1 MALIDNIALYFA
13 GTTLTGSA
21 VKAISYI
28 SEDNEPYPDRVKKVG
43 ITTTVTGAT
52 STTIASHSFTRHA
65 SYNET
70 SAYVESLSDE
80 QLASL
85 SDALKIN
92 QFEIEKDV
100 NKKLT
105 KKA

>member
-28 SEDNEPYPDRVKKVG
+28 SEDNEPHPDRVKKVG

-52 STTIASHSFTRHA
+52 LTTIASHSFTRHA

-70 SAYVESLSDE
+70 HAYIESLSDE
-80 QLASL
+80 ELACL
-85 SDALKIN
+85 SEMLEIN
-92 QFEIEKDV
+92 DNNIDTG
-100 NKKLT
+100 KKVKRL
-105 KKA
+105 